1 MNMDI
6 GPRKVQKARQRKILV
21 VDDESDVA
29 FTYKMGLESHGFV
42 VDVYNDPLLALS
54 NFRAGVYDLLIL
66 DIRMPNM
73 NGFELYKKMKSIDN
87 NAKVCLITAYANV
100 EFKKA
105 FHPEVKYFIRK
116 PIEISSLVKRV
127 KAITAP

>member
-6 GPRKVQKARQRKILV
+6 GPHKVQRARQRKILV
-21 VDDESDVA
+21 VDDEPDVA
-29 FTYKMGLESHGFV
+29 FTYKMGLESNGFV

-54 NFRAGVYDLLIL
+54 NFKAGIYDLLIL

-87 NAKVCLITAYANV
+87 KAKVCLITAYANV

-116 PIEISSLVKRV
+116 PIAIASLVKRV